1 MKRFIY
7 LDNAATSF
15 PKPPQVMEAMIHYM
29 KEVGANPG
37 RSGHQLSLD
46 ASRIVQHTRESLA
59 TLFNSAD
66 PTRIVFTM
74 NATESLNIIIYGF
87 LNPGDNVIISSM
99 EHNSVMR
106 PLKHLEESSGIT
118 MKIAPCDNKGFL
130 DIDALPKL
138 IQKNTALMV
147 GSMTI

>member
-1 MKRFIY
+1 MKKFIY

-37 RSGHQLSLD
+37 RSGHQLSID
-46 ASRIVQHTRESLA
+46 ASRIVQKTRESLA
-59 TLFNSAD
+59 TLFNSND
-66 PTRIVFTM
+66 RTRIVFTM
-74 NATESLNIIIYGF
+74 NATESLNIVIYGF

-106 PLKHLEESSGIT
+106 SLMHLEESSVIT
-118 MKIAPCDNKGFL
+118 ITIAPCDNKGFL

-138 IQKNTALMV
+138 VTKKH
-147 GSMTI
+147 